1 MTAQQKTTRGRPRAE
16 ENREEN
22 RERVRTEI
30 IDAAFLEFSERGY
43 HQTGIADIASRL
55 GMGHGT
61 FYRYFQNKRDI
72 FEHVVQ
78 DVAVKL
84 STLLQAENSP
94 TAVSTLDEYR
104 EQCRRIAQRF
114 ADFVRA
120 NPRVLRL
127 LMLEATSV
135 DAALT
140 ARVFKML
147 SVSGSVTAS
156 YLQNGVDHGFFRQ
169 DLDAL
174 ATARVVVAIITGGLM
189 QHLAAPDDQAGIDR
203 YMEAGIE
210 MLIRG
215 MGRAELVAQLSPAA
229 PARKAPARKA
239 ARKS

>member
-1 MTAQQKTTRGRPRAE
+1 MSFRVWPDCSQRGNGLSIHYHPPPMTTPREPSRAE
-16 ENREEN
+16 QN

-43 HQTGIADIASRL
+43 HQTGIADIARRL

-78 DVAVKL
+78 DVAVRL
-84 STLLQAENSP
+84 STLLGAENAP
-94 TAVSTLDEYR
+94 GAVGTLEEYR

-114 ADFVRA
+114 MEFVRA

-135 DAALT
+135 DPALT
-140 ARVFKML
+140 ERVFKIL
-147 SVSGSVTAS
+147 SVSGIVTAA
-156 YLQNGVDHGFFRQ
+156 YLQNGIDRGFFRP
-169 DLDAL
+169 DLDAQ

-189 QHLAAPDDQAGIDR
+189 QHLAAPDDVAGLDR
-203 YMEAGIE
+203 YMDASIE

-215 MGRAELVAQLSPAA
+215 MGRAEQL
-229 PARKAPARKA
+229 R
-239 ARKS
+239 